1 MRRDRYENFEMLC
14 LGEPPDAFRIRCNRR
29 PSDVLIIAPHGG
41 KIERWTSEIA
51 AEISDDEY
59 NLYCFEGRKRSQN
72 RDLHITSS
80 RFDEPQAL
88 EMLSGCNQVV
98 AVHGC
103 AGEEQVVYLGGLD
116 HALRDAIA
124 QSLAAHGIAVDVHQ
138 NPNFQGVH
146 PKNIC
151 NRGRRG
157 CGVQLELSFG
167 LRSSLTEAAATE
179 GMPTIAM
186 FAAAIRDAIEATR

>member
-1 MRRDRYENFEMLC
+1 MRRDKYESFEMLC
-14 LGEPPDAFRIRCNRR
+14 LGEPQDAFRIRCERR

-41 KIERWTSEIA
+41 KIEKWTSEIA
-51 AEISDDEY
+51 AEISGVEY
-59 NLYCFEGRKRSQN
+59 NLYCFEGRKQNHN

-103 AGEEQVVYLGGLD
+103 AGDEQVVYLGGLD
-116 HALRDAIA
+116 HVLRDAIA
-124 QSLAAHGIAVDVHQ
+124 QSLAAPGIAVGRHDD
-138 NPNFQGVH
+138 PKLQGVH

-157 CGVQLELSFG
+157 CGVQLELSYG
-167 LRSSLTEAAATE
+167 LRSSLAEAAATE
-179 GMPTIAM
+179 GMPTIAT